1 MNTFG
6 FSFGAIFDVTVEAL
20 VTPHAGVVAARRR
33 PAQSVN
39 PVTAL
44 AAALA
49 AGKVLAR
56 CR

>member
-20 VTPHAGVVAARRR
+20 VTPHAGVVAAGRR